1 MARRER
7 RAAKDREMSETVQG
21 MNDALHNLAKLLA
34 GTEYVS
40 PLGQFSAQVPK
51 IASEYLH
58 DYSDE
63 EICVDI
69 QMCTAGLTE
78 GKLPI
83 AKSAFDPMRL

>member
-1 MARRER
+1 M
-7 RAAKDREMSETVQG
+7 VY
-21 MNDALHNLAKLLA
+21 ALENLGKLLA
-34 GTEYVS
+34 GTEYVG
-40 PLGQFSAQVPK
+40 PLGQFSGQVTK

-69 QMCTAGLTE
+69 QMCKAGLTE

>member
-21 MNDALHNLAKLLA
+21 MKDALENLGKLLA
-34 GTEYVS
+34 GTEYTG
-40 PLGQFSAQVPK
+40 PLGQFSGQVPK

-69 QMCTAGLTE
+69 QMCTDGLTE